1 MTTTPPTAPPFRAPS
16 SRGQTLDLD
25 SFAGKLPIVLFRS
38 GPLSAGSLALV
49 TELDR
54 REVEFGHQRVQLLG
68 VTEATAADL
77 REFVAEHSIDAA
89 LIADPDGAIAR
100 DYGLDDDQHRAVVI
114 DRALGVTALVG
125 GPEPASEFA
134 EWLLRAAELGFTD
147 DPAPT
152 DPNDANDVTPL
163 GPQLDHGS

>member
-25 SFAGKLPIVLFRS
+25 SFAGKVPIVLFRS
-38 GPLSAGSLALV
+38 GPLSEGSLALV

-54 REVEFGHQRVQLLG
+54 REVEFGHQ
-68 VTEATAADL
+68 
-77 REFVAEHSIDAA
+77 
-89 LIADPDGAIAR
+89 
-100 DYGLDDDQHRAVVI
+100 
-114 DRALGVTALVG
+114 
-125 GPEPASEFA
+125 FA
-134 EWLLRAAELGFTD
+134 EWLLRAVAELGLTD

-152 DPNDANDVTPL
+152 DPNDADDVTPL

>member
-1 MTTTPPTAPPFRAPS
+1 
-16 SRGQTLDLD
+16 
-25 SFAGKLPIVLFRS
+25 
-38 GPLSAGSLALV
+38 
-49 TELDR
+49 
-54 REVEFGHQRVQLLG
+54 
-68 VTEATAADL
+68 L

-100 DYGLDDDQHRAVVI
+100 DYGLDGDQHRAVVI

-134 EWLLRAAELGFTD
+134 EWLLRAVAELGLTD

-152 DPNDANDVTPL
+152 DPIDADDVTPL